1 MSRTTPTFVRDAWLG
16 TLLAGVASAC
26 LIVLAIERVGAQ
38 SLSRLSL
45 LADGVYLFEHDDPT
59 KSGVTVCNLVVVG
72 RDAVLVA
79 DGQGTVGNARQLIA
93 AVAGV
98 TTAPIKY
105 VVVGSEHGDH
115 RGGDSAFPETVT
127 FMAHPRSKATLE
139 RQAAAPDRRDG
150 EPPVVVPTQVIADWR
165 TVDVGGREVRVGSFG
180 RAHTGGDLAVYLPR
194 ERVLYLS
201 EAFIDG
207 IFPSAANGFPSEWVA
222 ALKRA
227 ETSEATTFVPAHGL
241 LTRKPGMTVA
251 AVAAYRQALEQ
262 LISEGRRLHDERVPL
277 SEAPSR
283 VRMGEFASLLR
294 YRENLPGALAR
305 VYAEVDG
312 TLPD

>member
-1 MSRTTPTFVRDAWLG
+1 MPFSSPGLRSRYLGNCDSMEESCWTMHSELDLPLPALLHFSSISVSASCVWDCFSG
-16 TLLAGVASAC
+16 TL
-26 LIVLAIERVGAQ
+26 
-38 SLSRLSL
+38 
-45 LADGVYLFEHDDPT
+45 
-59 KSGVTVCNLVVVG
+59 
-72 RDAVLVA
+72 
-79 DGQGTVGNARQLIA
+79 
-93 AVAGV
+93 
-98 TTAPIKY
+98 AP
-105 VVVGSEHGDH
+105 
-115 RGGDSAFPETVT
+115 
-127 FMAHPRSKATLE
+127 L
-139 RQAAAPDRRDG
+139 
-150 EPPVVVPTQVIADWR
+150 PP
-165 TVDVGGREVRVGSFG
+165 
-180 RAHTGGDLAVYLPR
+180 
-194 ERVLYLS
+194 
-201 EAFIDG
+201 
-207 IFPSAANGFPSEWVA
+207 AANGFPSEWVA